1 MELMEVNVD
10 QLESAKRDASTIF
23 EQFLPPENPFD
34 SCWKIGRHFLRYREK
49 LFSSL
54 NGGSSQE
61 TPEII
66 SQQFIPRPHKLIKK
80 FLTWKN
86 IVAEASKFRD
96 GTTPLILSAANGHV
110 ECVLELLDQGADP
123 CARRHTGTTA
133 LFFAAQSGY
142 TEIASILLRHG
153 TPVDIPS
160 VDGGTPLF
168 VACQYAHLDMI
179 QLLIKHGSRVN
190 GQMKDGA
197 TPLFIAAQN
206 GHCSVVSLLL
216 THGAR
221 VSTPRLDSATPLWI
235 AAQMN
240 HSDVCKMLLL
250 AGHPVDALRKNGA
263 TPLFKAAHK
272 GYIDVVHELLK
283 YKPNLDLLPNGESAL
298 HAACLFGHLPVV
310 KMLMRAGAEP
320 KLVNADGFSPIQ
332 LAKKANHG
340 QVVHYLNQWQTYV
353 R

>member
-1 MELMEVNVD
+1 
-10 QLESAKRDASTIF
+10 
-23 EQFLPPENPFD
+23 
-34 SCWKIGRHFLRYREK
+34 
-49 LFSSL
+49 
-54 NGGSSQE
+54 
-61 TPEII
+61 
-66 SQQFIPRPHKLIKK
+66 
-80 FLTWKN
+80 
-86 IVAEASKFRD
+86 
-96 GTTPLILSAANGHV
+96 
-110 ECVLELLDQGADP
+110 
-123 CARRHTGTTA
+123 
-133 LFFAAQSGY
+133 
-142 TEIASILLRHG
+142 
-153 TPVDIPS
+153 
-160 VDGGTPLF
+160 DGGTPLF